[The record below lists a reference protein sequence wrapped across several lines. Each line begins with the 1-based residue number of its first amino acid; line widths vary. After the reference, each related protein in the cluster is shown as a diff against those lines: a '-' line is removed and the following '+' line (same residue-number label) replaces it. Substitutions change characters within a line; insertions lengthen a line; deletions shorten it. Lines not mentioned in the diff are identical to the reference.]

1 VPPTEDWIHKAE
13 EDMVMARLAVTNALW
28 SPACFH
34 AQQAA
39 EKALKALFESVA
51 LPVPRTHDLV
61 VLLNHLESARILDPQ
76 PPSPSFVPRARPVG
90 PQVLARGTMGTYPS
104 TRRGAGAGWNGRQG
118 NVAWTRAG

>member
-1 VPPTEDWIHKAE
+1 MAV
-13 EDMVMARLAVTNALW
+13 ARLAVANALW

-61 VLLNHLESARILDPQ
+61 VLLDHLESARVLDPQ
-76 PPSPSFVPRARPVG
+76 PLREAALVLSAYAVDARYPGFEADPDEAREAVRLAAAVLERSRA
-90 PQVLARGTMGTYPS
+90 Q
-104 TRRGAGAGWNGRQG
+104 
-118 NVAWTRAG
+118 